1 MGSFGYRGKGE
12 TMFSK
17 RKKLIVSGCSWT
29 RGHEDDLPYPIWPEI
44 LAEKMGLE
52 LFNLGKNGAGNEYI
66 FSTVCDSLVELD
78 DISFVVVMWSEYF
91 RLDFDMFRDTSVY
104 HIHHNEIENIFSGWY
119 QRSSAKGPTKRSIR
133 FVYALQDLM
142 KDIPNIQVQGL
153 RPVHYIP
160 NKEHKFKYIKECVNV
175 IIDSPYE
182 INKKFLYWPL
192 MLEIGGKCMEDF
204 LKPNELY
211 DNHQHP
217 NEKGH
222 QKIADILYKEIGRDY
237 VF

>member
-1 MGSFGYRGKGE
+1 LKS
-12 TMFSK
+12 S
-17 RKKLIVSGCSWT
+17 RKKLLVSGCSWT
-29 RGHEDDLPYPIWPEI
+29 EGTADDKIIWPEI

-52 LFNLGKNGAGNEYI
+52 LVNLGKGGAGNEYI
-66 FSTVCDSLVELD
+66 FSAVCDSLVELD

-104 HIHHNEIENIFSGWY
+104 HLHHNEIENIFSGWF

-133 FVYALQDLM
+133 FAYALQDLM

-153 RPVHYIP
+153 RPVHNIS
-160 NKEHKFKYIKECVNV
+160 NKEHKFKYIKECANV
-175 IIDSPYE
+175 IIDSPYK

-192 MLEIGGKCMEDF
+192 MSEIGGKCMEDF

-211 DNHQHP
+211 DELLHPNAFGHP

-222 QKIADILYKEIGRDY
+222 QKIADILYKEIGKHDLY
-237 VF
+237 KS